1 MKLYMTFEDPSE
13 FTVTKIV
20 NQIPTKTNKF
30 MVFEHQLNYKSAL
43 DVHACFKFSFLVHI
57 CQ

>member
-1 MKLYMTFEDPSE
+1 MYMTFEDPSE

-43 DVHACFKFSFLVHI
+43 DVHACFKFSFLVHT